1 MQWVRRTAAC
11 PMVDHDPA
19 ANLHGKSALV
29 IIVPHL
35 VKIQPLGDG
44 AAVYPKAGKEHRV
57 AQHLHQFKAF
67 FSCVNGHSVLLLS
80 FPHRF
85 PGWTETA
92 SRRPARSRRP
102 GAWSHGSRRCG
113 WRCRCIAFLSAG
125 RSVLR
130 WHSPY
135 RPGRDSGSCRRGVR
149 RRSAGRPAG
158 STYHV
163 ESSISEYRQS
173 RMLPLLISA

>member
-1 MQWVRRTAAC
+1 MARRFQEITEVYRQVVVHIFPYRPRLSGVVPILLRVDAPVGVVDMGTWFQCNGYGGQQRA

-67 FSCVNGHSVLLLS
+67 FSCVNGHSVLFLS

-85 PGWTETA
+85 P
-92 SRRPARSRRP
+92 
-102 GAWSHGSRRCG
+102 
-113 WRCRCIAFLSAG
+113 AG
-125 RSVLR
+125 RKPPAVDPPDLVAQTLG
-130 WHSPY
+130 HT
-135 RPGRDSGSCRRGVR
+135 GHVA
-149 RRSAGRPAG
+149 AGGGAA
-158 STYHV
+158 V
-163 ESSISEYRQS
+163 
-173 RMLPLLISA
+173 